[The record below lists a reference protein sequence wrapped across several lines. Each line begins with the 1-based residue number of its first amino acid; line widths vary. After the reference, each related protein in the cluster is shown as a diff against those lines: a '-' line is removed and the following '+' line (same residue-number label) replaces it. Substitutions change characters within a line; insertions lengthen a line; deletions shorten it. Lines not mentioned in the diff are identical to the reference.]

1 MALEWKKWVL
11 EETGLEKKQKETTP
25 LKQFHLFPNLA
36 QELQDSKSNFVIAQ
50 EDNVS
55 LCRISA

>member
-1 MALEWKKWVL
+1 MALKWKKWVL
-11 EETGLEKKQKETTP
+11 KGTGLEKKQKETAP

-50 EDNVS
+50 ENNVS
-55 LCRISA
+55 LCRIPA